1 MASSLSHARAAMR
14 IYLVLASAY
23 LASQFYRVAN
33 AAIAPEL
40 MAELGLS
47 AEAMGAITGVFFLA
61 FAAAQVP
68 TGVVLDRFGPRRT
81 MAGLFLVAVLG
92 ALTFAL
98 ARDALMLGLARVLM
112 GLGCAAGLM
121 GSMVAI
127 SRWFEP
133 ARFAQLSSLVFV
145 VGGAGTL
152 LATTPLAWAVE
163 LIGWRGAFLVMAGL
177 TFGFAVLLF
186 AVVRDAPPGQ
196 ASGGASESWR
206 QIGRG
211 LGQVVRNP
219 EIWKVSAIQ
228 FVTYASII
236 TVIGLWAGPYLSDIH
251 GLEVVARG
259 NVLLVLNLAVLAGV
273 LAYGW
278 IDRRVP
284 SRKWLLV
291 AGAAASAGLMTALA
305 LLPDAGFWPALALLV
320 AFTLVGSYV
329 MLNHAHARSIL
340 PDHLVGR
347 GLTFQNL
354 AAFLGIF
361 ALQSVSGL
369 IVGSFA
375 PAGGAAPEAA
385 YRAVFGF
392 LAACLLVAALVF
404 ATAREPSPQAASRA
418 PAAPPPSAG

>member
-1 MASSLSHARAAMR
+1 MTVADDRGATAMR
-14 IYLVLASAY
+14 IYVVLAAAY
-23 LASQFYRVAN
+23 MASQFYRVAN

-47 AEAMGAITGVFFLA
+47 PEAMGTITGVFFLA

-68 TGVVLDRFGPRRT
+68 TGVALDRFGPRRT
-81 MAGLFLVAVLG
+81 MSGLFLVAVLG
-92 ALTFAL
+92 ALGFAL
-98 ARDALMLGLARVLM
+98 ARDALALGAARISM
-112 GLGCAAGLM
+112 GLGCAAALM
-121 GSMVAI
+121 GAMVTI
-127 SRWFEP
+127 SRWFPP

-177 TFGFAVLLF
+177 TLVFAVMLF
-186 AVVRDAPPGQ
+186 AVVRDGPPGQ
-196 ASGGASESWR
+196 ADAAPPESWR

-211 LGQVVRNP
+211 LGQVVRDI
-219 EIWKVSAIQ
+219 ELWKISAIQ
-228 FVTYASII
+228 FVAYASTI
-236 TVIGLWAGPYLSDIH
+236 TVVGLWAGPYLSDVY

-259 NVLLVLNLAVLAGV
+259 NVLLVLNVAVLVGV

-278 IDRRVP
+278 IDRYVA
-284 SRKWLLV
+284 SRKWLLI
-291 AGAAASAGLMTALA
+291 AGALLSTALLGALA
-305 LLPDAGFWPALALLV
+305 LLPAAGFWLALALLV

-329 MLNHAHARSIL
+329 MLIHAHARSIL

-354 AAFLGIF
+354 SVFLGIF
-361 ALQSVSGL
+361 ALQSASGL
-369 IVGSFA
+369 IVGAFA
-375 PAGGAAPEAA
+375 PAAGTAPEIA

-392 LAACLLVAALVF
+392 LAACVLIAALIF
-404 ATAREPSPQAASRA
+404 STAREPGREAAAKA
-418 PAAPPPSAG
+418 PTVP

>member
-1 MASSLSHARAAMR
+1 MR
-14 IYLVLASAY
+14 IYMVLAAAY
-23 LASQFYRVAN
+23 MASQFYRVAN

-47 AEAMGAITGVFFLA
+47 AEAMGTITGVFFLA
-61 FAAAQVP
+61 FAAAQIP
-68 TGVVLDRFGPRRT
+68 AGVALDRFGPRRT
-81 MAGLFLVAVLG
+81 MSGLFLLAVAG
-92 ALTFAL
+92 AVSFAL
-98 ARDALMLGLARVLM
+98 AREALMLGAARALM
-112 GLGCAAGLM
+112 GLGCAAALM

-127 SRWFEP
+127 SRWFAP

-152 LATTPLAWAVE
+152 LATTPLAWAVA
-163 LIGWRGAFLVMAGL
+163 LIGWRGAFFVMAGL
-177 TFGFAVLLF
+177 TFGFAVLLY
-186 AVVRDAPPGQ
+186 AVVRDAPAGHASQ
-196 ASGGASESWR
+196 ATPESWPE
-206 QIGRG
+206 IARG
-211 LGQVVRNP
+211 LGQVVRDA

-236 TVIGLWAGPYLSDIH
+236 TVIGLWAGPYLSDVH
-251 GLEVVARG
+251 GLDVVARG
-259 NVLLVLNLAVLAGV
+259 NVLLVLNVAVLAGV

-278 IDRRVP
+278 IDRYVA

-291 AGAAASAGLMTALA
+291 AGAVASAGLIALLA
-305 LLPDAGFWPALALLV
+305 LLPAVGFWPALALLV
-320 AFTLVGSYV
+320 AFTLAGGYV

-361 ALQSVSGL
+361 VLQSVSGL
-369 IVGSFA
+369 IVGGFA
-375 PAGGAAPEAA
+375 PVEAAAPEAA

-392 LAACLLVAALVF
+392 LAACLVIAALIF
-404 ATAREPSPQAASRA
+404 ATAREPGRQATAGAASSPR
-418 PAAPPPSAG
+418 PLRE